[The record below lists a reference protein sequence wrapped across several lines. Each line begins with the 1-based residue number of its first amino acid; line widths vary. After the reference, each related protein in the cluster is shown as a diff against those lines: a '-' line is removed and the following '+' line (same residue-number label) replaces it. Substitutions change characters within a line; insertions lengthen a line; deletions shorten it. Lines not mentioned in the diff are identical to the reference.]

1 VEREG
6 EQDEWVGRSGK
17 RFLKKVVAAGWKG
30 AKLVG
35 L

>member
-1 VEREG
+1 VSRMGGLEDRE
-6 EQDEWVGRSGK
+6 K
-17 RFLKKVVAAGWKG
+17 RFLKKVVAAGLKG